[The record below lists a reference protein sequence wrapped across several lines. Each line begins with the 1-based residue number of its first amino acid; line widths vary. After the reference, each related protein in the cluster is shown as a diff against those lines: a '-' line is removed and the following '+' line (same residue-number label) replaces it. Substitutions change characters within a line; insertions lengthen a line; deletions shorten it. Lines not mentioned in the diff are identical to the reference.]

1 MPITNPNPGHI
12 ILALMSE
19 LPPATLPELSAQLKK
34 EFGLPVETVEM
45 SHDVSFAWNRRRKQ
59 YSSPLILDK
68 LREIPKGP
76 QDRILG
82 IVDVDLFCPDYDFA
96 FGEAEPTAGIATLST
111 FRLKED
117 HPDAAL
123 LRTRTVKEA
132 IHETGH
138 LFDLGHCED
147 PGCVM
152 SFSSGNLPQI
162 DAKSASVCPLPH
174 PSEEFTEQEVI
185 PD

>member
-1 MPITNPNPGHI
+1 MSTAKPNPGRI
-12 ILALMSE
+12 ILALMSN
-19 LPPATLPELSAQLKK
+19 LPPVTLPELSAYLKK
-34 EFGLPVETVEM
+34 VFDLPVETVEM

-82 IVDVDLFCPDYDFA
+82 IVDVDLFCPDYDFV

-111 FRLKED
+111 FHLNED

-132 IHETGH
+132 VHEVGH
-138 LFDLGHCED
+138 LFELGHCED
-147 PGCVM
+147 PYCVM

-162 DAKSASVCPLPH
+162 DAKTASVCPQPH
-174 PSEEFTEQEVI
+174 PSEEFSEHEVI